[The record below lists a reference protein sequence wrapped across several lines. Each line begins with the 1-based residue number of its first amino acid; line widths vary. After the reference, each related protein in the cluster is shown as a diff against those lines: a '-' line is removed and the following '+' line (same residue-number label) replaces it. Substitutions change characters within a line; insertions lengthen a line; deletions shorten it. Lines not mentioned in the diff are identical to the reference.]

1 MRITKKAITSF
12 ILIFYITTIN
22 GQSGFLNANYSYSV
36 LDNDSVELYSETS
49 FSFGYGQSTC
59 PDLVFLEV
67 DSSNSTLYINTFYD
81 TRGLWPQ
88 VGCTAIDTSRIL
100 NNFNEF
106 ALVLVNTN
114 LITIDSVITDSVIAH
129 VDTDTLAINS
139 LNNLSYQK
147 NEQVHL
153 YPNPATDFFKLGTYG
168 VIKEVT
174 IHDYLGRR
182 LKTYNGNREEYYI
195 ADLPPGTY
203 LVRITTEEGPVL
215 KRLVKTE

>member
-1 MRITKKAITSF
+1 MK
-12 ILIFYITTIN
+12 
-22 GQSGFLNANYSYSV
+22 GQTGFLDANYSYSV
-36 LDNDSVELYSETS
+36 LEYDSVELYSETS
-49 FSFGYGQSTC
+49 FSFGYGLSTC
-59 PDLVFLEV
+59 PHLVLLEV
-67 DSSNSTLYINTFYD
+67 DSSESFMYINTFYD

-100 NNFNEF
+100 NNFDEF

-153 YPNPATDFFKLGTYG
+153 YPNPSAEFFKLKLHG
-168 VIKEVT
+168 VIREIT
-174 IHDYLGRR
+174 IHGYLGRR
-182 LKTYNGNREEYYI
+182 LKTYKGYREEYYI

-203 LVRITTEEGPVL
+203 LVKITTEEGPVL